1 MERKRNPAYLE
12 RRKMLIRH
20 FLGQSLLQNAFE
32 EILKLDVSYFLSQ
45 EEVPFMKLKYHFT
58 KRIKENEKWNDKPFR
73 YGYFHLKGKLP
84 AGIDLSSL
92 YLHFDAGSEGILFD
106 YQGQPLK
113 GFSLGTY
120 SLEDERN
127 YATLK
132 CHYPL
137 KNLVI
142 NNQIDLWIECQDNIY
157 FRSLFP
163 QAGFFHK
170 AALVVIH
177 QDDLSLLYDYE
188 VLSNY
193 LFSISPE
200 APYFN
205 DILLGLEKVRDLYL
219 FSFAEKEKEA
229 KKITSSLLSLIS
241 KSDFTITCLGHS
253 HLDLAWLWSFKE
265 SKKKALRTILNA
277 IYLLERY
284 PSFHYSISQ
293 PWQLEQIKE
302 LSPETFSLIQKYEK
316 EGRIELLGG
325 AYVEN
330 DLNNVGE
337 EALYRQMLYGQ
348 HFYRDYFGHDS
359 QIGFYPD
366 DFGFIPALPSVL
378 KDTNQRYFYS
388 AKMRINEQSIF
399 PYSSFIFEGLDGQSV
414 LTHFSQ
420 NPYGYNGFALP
431 KELMDTERNSKE
443 KSFLKNALYLYGC
456 GDGGGGPSEDMCE
469 RLPRMNHRL
478 SLPAIKETS
487 ALSFFQSLEP
497 YQSSLPHQ
505 EGEIYLENHRGTFSS
520 QARNKI
526 WNRYLEEKLRQ
537 TEIYL
542 SELNIK
548 DFSKEL
554 DGIWK
559 EVLLYQFHDVLPG
572 SSIKE
577 VYEVTDKRYPLLNES
592 LDNILE
598 KASNKNYSPVY
609 KKGYYVRNFSLKKTH
624 YEKVGNSYL
633 IFSLPSYG
641 ESQDAERYKGK
652 SVPSLDTLDTKY
664 FRIVFAQDGSISSLK
679 DKETGEEYFSSE
691 ANRFRVFYEPGDPKY
706 ANWNILE
713 NYRNQPEKY
722 MRLEKR
728 NIKRYGPL
736 YEFNDIY
743 VFQQSHLYQT
753 ILIDE
758 NSRII
763 RIHHKID
770 WKDDNYLLKAVFPMN
785 DMPEEVFSDTQF
797 GYQSHS
803 TKNDSFIEKAQY
815 ELCSYKWIELSKERS
830 GFALFSPVR
839 NGFYAKE
846 GSLEL
851 TLLKSN
857 VYPME
862 HMDQEAYEYD
872 YALYP
877 HKERLE
883 DSDVDEEANSFSSS
897 VFFFKEKEEPKNAF
911 CISNPR
917 IVLSCFKPSYDGKG
931 FVIRIYNST
940 NTSQKC
946 SINLPAC
953 FQKATQCNGLEDKKE
968 ETNLND
974 LHFKAFEIKTIL
986 LS

>member
-1 MERKRNPAYLE
+1 MEWKRNPAYLE

-20 FLGQSLLQNAFE
+20 FLGQSLLKNAFE
-32 EILKLDVSYFLSQ
+32 EILQLDVAYFLSQ
-45 EEVPFMKLKYHFT
+45 EEVPFGKLKYHFA
-58 KRIKENEKWNDKPFR
+58 KRIRENEKWNGVPFR
-73 YGYFHLKGKLP
+73 YGYFHLKGRIP
-84 AGIDLSSL
+84 PEIDPSSL
-92 YLHFDAGSEGILFD
+92 YLHFEAGAEGILFD
-106 YQGQPLK
+106 SQGHPLK
-113 GFSLGTY
+113 GFSTGNY
-120 SLEDERN
+120 SLEDEKN

-137 KNLVI
+137 KELIANDR
-142 NNQIDLWIECQDNIY
+142 IDLWVECQDNIY
-157 FRSLFP
+157 FRSHFP

-170 AALVVIH
+170 ASVVIAH
-177 QDDLSLLYDYE
+177 QNDLSVLYDYE

-193 LFSISPE
+193 LFSISSD

-205 DILLGLEKVRDLYL
+205 DILLGLEKIRDLYL
-219 FSFAEKEKEA
+219 FSFDKKEKEA

-241 KSDFTITCLGHS
+241 KSEFTITCLGHS
-253 HLDLAWLWSFKE
+253 HLDLAWLWGFKE
-265 SKKKALRTILNA
+265 SKKKALRSILNA
-277 IYLLERY
+277 VYLLERY
-284 PSFHYSISQ
+284 PSFHYSISEA
-293 PWQLEQIKE
+293 WQLEQIKE
-302 LSPETFSLIQKYEK
+302 LSPETFSLVQRYEK

-348 HFYRDYFGHDS
+348 HFYRDYFGHDA

-366 DFGFIPALPSVL
+366 DFGFIPALPSIL
-378 KDTNQRYFYS
+378 KDTRQRYFYS
-388 AKMRINEQSIF
+388 AKIRMNEQSVF
-399 PYSSFIFEGLDGQSV
+399 PYSSFVYEGLDGQSV
-414 LTHFSQ
+414 LAHFSQ
-420 NPYGYNGFALP
+420 NPYGYNGYALP

-443 KSFLKNALYLYGC
+443 KSFLKNALYLFGC
-456 GDGGGGPSEDMCE
+456 GDGGGGPSEDMLE
-469 RLPRMNHRL
+469 RLPRMNRRL
-478 SLPAIKETS
+478 SLPAIKEES

-497 YQSSLPHQ
+497 YQSSLPHLK
-505 EGEIYLENHRGTFSS
+505 GEIYLENHRGTFSS
-520 QARNKI
+520 QAKNKI

-548 DFSKEL
+548 DFAKEI

-559 EVLLYQFHDVLPG
+559 ETLLYQFHDVLPG

-577 VYEVTDKRYPLLNES
+577 VYQLTDKRYPI
-592 LDNILE
+592 LDEMLDEILE
-598 KASNKNYSPVY
+598 KASNKNYSPIY
-609 KKGYYVRNFSLKKTH
+609 KKGYYARNFSLKKTH
-624 YEKVGNSYL
+624 YEKWGNSYL
-633 IFSLPSYG
+633 IFSLPDYG
-641 ESQDAERYKGK
+641 ESKEAERYKGR
-652 SVPSLDTLDTKY
+652 SISSLETLDTKY
-664 FRIVFAQDGSISSLK
+664 FHIVFASDGSFSSLK

-722 MRLEKR
+722 MALEKR
-728 NIKRYGPL
+728 TVKRYGPL
-736 YEFNDIY
+736 YEFNDVY
-743 VFQQSHLYQT
+743 SFRKSHLYQT

-763 RIHHKID
+763 RVHHKMD
-770 WKDDNYLLKAVFPMN
+770 WKDDDYLLKALFPIK

-797 GYQSHS
+797 GYHAHS
-803 TKNDSFIEKAQY
+803 TKNDSFMEKAQY

-846 GSLEL
+846 GNLEL

-857 VYPME
+857 SYPME
-862 HMDQEAYEYD
+862 HMDQKPYEYD

-883 DSDVDEEANSFSSS
+883 NSDVDEKANSFASS
-897 VFFFKEKEEPKNAF
+897 VFFFKEKGNPKNTF
-911 CISNPR
+911 LISNPR
-917 IVLSCFKPSYDGKG
+917 IVLSCFKPSYEGKG

-940 NTSQKC
+940 NAPQKC

-953 FQKATQCNGLEDKKE
+953 FGKACLCNGLEDE
-968 ETNLND
+968 VGDVNLNEID
-974 LHFKAFEIKTIL
+974 FKAFEIKTIL